1 MVFRGSFA
9 RPSGRFAR
17 ASGLALAVGLGSSF
31 VAASSAAP
39 APYAPIRTPL
49 AVAPPPLVQQL
60 EVSWLHVGEPQSE
73 LFALA
78 DVSALLPVANS
89 VSIAVPPASGGFDIA
104 EALIGEEQRAF
115 AAALD
120 LWTGAARGVEQR
132 ARRKA
137 VAAFYAQRAYAPLW
151 RDGAVWR
158 ASAPAAI
165 ERLSRARD
173 DGLDLRGVA
182 YPSETRLGGDA
193 DELAL
198 SEAVVAYAT
207 QASGGRLDPRRLSR
221 LIGAHP
227 ALPEPGA
234 ALGAIAAAGPRAGDM
249 LQDYNPPHE
258 GYRALRAKLVELR
271 SAGLPELDRRFAE
284 ASHSVAHDA
293 APGREAPSAPAR
305 RSNALVEA
313 EIIANMERWRWLPRD
328 LGESRIEVNIPDF
341 ELAVVREGRVMHR
354 ARVIVGK
361 EGTPTPV
368 FSDRM
373 QFIIVNPYWNVP
385 PSILTKEMLPK
396 YGGNLGAIAASGYE
410 VLTRKGQTFVR
421 QKPGESNALGR
432 IKFMFPNDFSVYLH
446 DTPNHALFSS
456 AHRAL
461 SHGCVRVDQ
470 PFRLAEAVLGP
481 GSGWPE
487 ERVRKLVGASERYIN
502 LARPLPIHIEY
513 FTAFVDENGRLQ
525 LRGDLYG
532 YSAKVRQALGLEG

>member
-1 MVFRGSFA
+1 MVLR
-9 RPSGRFAR
+9 GRFAR
-17 ASGLALAVGLGSSF
+17 ASFLAFAVALGSF
-31 VAASSAAP
+31 PAASSVCAAP
-39 APYAPIRTPL
+39 PFRPSLAVPPPALVALSGGSRSPVAEPSSTLFAPVERSAALSIVNSKAI
-49 AVAPPPLVQQL
+49 AVAPA
-60 EVSWLHVGEPQSE
+60 VGG
-73 LFALA
+73 L
-78 DVSALLPVANS
+78 DV
-89 VSIAVPPASGGFDIA
+89 A

-120 LWTGAARGVEQR
+120 AWTDAAKGLEQR
-132 ARRKA
+132 ARRRA
-137 VAAFYAQRAYAPLW
+137 IAADYARRAYAPLW
-151 RDGAVWR
+151 REGADWR
-158 ASAPAAI
+158 VSAAAAI

-173 DGLDLRGVA
+173 DGLDLRGLA
-182 YPSETRLGGDA
+182 YPSEAKPSGAT

-207 QASGGRLDPRRLSR
+207 QAAGGRLDPRRLSR

-227 ALPEPGA
+227 SPPEPDA
-234 ALGAIAAAGPRAGDM
+234 VLATVAAAGPRAGDA

-258 GYRALRAKLVELR
+258 GYRALRAKLAELR

-284 ASHSVAHDA
+284 AAHSVAHDA
-293 APGREAPSAPAR
+293 LSRAPAHDALSGAPAR
-305 RSNALVEA
+305 RPNAQVEA
-313 EIIANMERWRWLPRD
+313 EIIANMERWRWLPRE

-341 ELAVVREGRVMHR
+341 ELAVVRDGQVAHR

-368 FSDRM
+368 FSDKM

-385 PSILTKEMLPK
+385 PSILRKEMLPK
-396 YGGNLGAIAASGYE
+396 YGGDLGAIAASGYE
-410 VLTRKGQTFVR
+410 VFSRKGQIFVR
-421 QKPGESNALGR
+421 QKPGQSNALGR

-446 DTPNHALFSS
+446 DTPNHGLFSS

-487 ERVRKLVGASERYIN
+487 ERVRKLVGGTERYIS

-513 FTAFVDENGRLQ
+513 FTAFVDESGRLQ

-532 YSAKVRQALGLEG
+532 YSAKVRAALGLEG

>member
-1 MVFRGSFA
+1 MSMVFRGSFA
-9 RPSGRFAR
+9 R
-17 ASGLALAVGLGSSF
+17 ASVLAFAVGLGSS
-31 VAASSAAP
+31 SGSAAEP
-39 APYAPIRTPL
+39 RAPFRAPL
-49 AVAPPPLVQQL
+49 AIAPPPLVRQL
-60 EVSWLHVGEPQSE
+60 EVSWLRMEEPPADI
-73 LFALA
+73 FAPPNA
-78 DVSALLPVANS
+78 SALLPIVNS
-89 VSIAVPPASGGFDIA
+89 TALAVLPVVGGFDVA
-104 EALIGEEQRAF
+104 EALLSEEQRAF
-115 AAALD
+115 ALALD
-120 LWTGAARGVEQR
+120 SWAGAARGLEQR

-137 VAAFYAQRAYAPLW
+137 VAAFYAQRAYKPLW
-151 RDGAVWR
+151 REAGAWR

-173 DGLDLRGVA
+173 DGLDLRGLA
-182 YPSETRLGGDA
+182 YPSETKLGGDA

-198 SEAVVAYAT
+198 SEAVVAYAA
-207 QASGGRLDPRRLSR
+207 QASGGRIDPRRLSR

-227 ALPEPGA
+227 ALPEAGA
-234 ALGAIAAAGPRAGDM
+234 VIATIAAAGSRAGDV

-258 GYRALRAKLVELR
+258 GYRALRGKLVELR

-284 ASHSVAHDA
+284 AAHSVAHDA
-293 APGREAPSAPAR
+293 APGREAPSAPPR
-305 RSNALVEA
+305 RSNAQVEA
-313 EIIANMERWRWLPRD
+313 EIISNMERWRWLPRD

-341 ELAVVREGRVMHR
+341 ELALVRDGHVTHR

-361 EGTPTPV
+361 EGTPTPL
-368 FSDRM
+368 FSDKM

-396 YGGNLGAIAASGYE
+396 FGGDLGAIAARGYE
-410 VLTRKGQTFVR
+410 VITRKGQTFVR

-446 DTPNHALFSS
+446 DTPNHALFAS

-487 ERVRKLVGASERYIN
+487 ERVRKLVGSSERYIN

-513 FTAFVDENGRLQ
+513 FTAFVDEAGRLQ